1 MSFRL
6 PLPTTQLSLVGA
18 IPLRKMR
25 DASYAQRSPKI
36 LKTRHLKTRPLT
48 VFSRRCDNRLV
59 DLISLLESPAIREI
73 QASEAKTRLPQL
85 LDDVE
90 RGETIVITRRGRAIA
105 RIVPEGHLRQAE
117 IDRAIAKIK
126 ALLQRTGRITLDEL
140 ISAKNE
146 GHMH

>member
-36 LKTRHLKTRPLT
+36 LKTRHLKARHLT
-48 VFSRRCDNRLV
+48 IFRRLCIDRLF
-59 DLISLLESPAIREI
+59 DWISLLEDPAIREI
-73 QASEAKTRLPQL
+73 QASKAKTRLPQL

-90 RGETIVITRRGRAIA
+90 RGETIVITRHGRAIA
-105 RIVPEGHLRQAE
+105 RILPERHLRQAE
-117 IDRAIAKIK
+117 VDRAIANIK
-126 ALLQRTGRITLDEL
+126 ALRQRTGKVSVDEL
-140 ISAKNE
+140 VSAKHE
-146 GHMH
+146 GHKY